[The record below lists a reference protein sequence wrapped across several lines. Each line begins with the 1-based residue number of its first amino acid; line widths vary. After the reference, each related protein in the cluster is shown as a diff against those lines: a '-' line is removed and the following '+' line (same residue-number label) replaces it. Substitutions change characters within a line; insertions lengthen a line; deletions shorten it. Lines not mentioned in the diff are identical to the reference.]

1 MLIVIN
7 MTNQLFMTK
16 MRFIKRYLIFIGLT
30 VLMQQAVFAQSN
42 NGFKRQ
48 SVNKITEAVAQF
60 LEQQVLGYPGQP
72 SIRVGQIDPNI
83 KLSSCETLEAFLPTG
98 SKAWG
103 KTSVGVRCNGAARWT
118 IYVQAD
124 VSVHAQYI
132 VAAAPLLQ
140 GTTIGDE
147 HLTFATGDLTQLP
160 AGIFTESQQA
170 VGRIVNM
177 SVPAGTVLRQNILK
191 RAPVVQRGQTVIL
204 TSSGKGFKVAA
215 EGKSLGNAVEGQ
227 VVQVK
232 VASGQVVAGI
242 AQENGQIEIKF

>member
-1 MLIVIN
+1 MTIHQFMTKAKLYQSKLIVIGFVCLA
-7 MTNQLFMTK
+7 QP
-16 MRFIKRYLIFIGLT
+16 
-30 VLMQQAVFAQSN
+30 VAFAQN
-42 NGFKRQ
+42 NGGFKRQ
-48 SVNKITEAVAQF
+48 PIHKITESVAQF
-60 LEQQVLGYPGQP
+60 LEQQVIGYPGQP

-83 KLSSCETLEAFLPTG
+83 KLSSCETLEAFLPKG

-124 VSVHAQYI
+124 VNVHAQYL
-132 VAAAPLLQ
+132 VAAAPLSQ
-140 GTTIGDE
+140 GTIIGDE

-160 AGIFTESQQA
+160 TGIFTESQQA

-204 TSSGKGFKVAA
+204 TSSGPGFKVAA
-215 EGKSLGNAVEGQ
+215 EGKSLGNAVEGE

-232 VASGQVVAGI
+232 VASGQVVAGV